1 MSRRRYA
8 ATVAALLTVLVGV
21 GSSSA
26 ASARR
31 VSASN
36 LSFVAFHMTS
46 ASTGWGVTAPR
57 VLRTA
62 DSGRTWLDTTPAGL
76 AGAGLTPS
84 QSGLPLASFSFPGRD
99 ASWVAVPSAGRVR
112 IFHTA
117 DDGTS
122 WRTAVVTPGTLT
134 GVSPADV
141 PMVLGLDALDSRHGW
156 LLVSDIGVS
165 AGSED
170 VELYRTVDGGTAW
183 TVAASVTGKH
193 LSPGGVSPSGIPLG
207 GDKTGV
213 GFVSTQRGW
222 LTGYGTQPGIWLY
235 ETENG
240 GRAWRATTLPTP
252 PGYPATGQYPATLP
266 PVFIG
271 EWGVLPAQWVN
282 ATIFY
287 TTSDGGLHWSPT
299 APVPSPGG
307 DQLSGWSWPNSSHGF
322 AVTAATLCAT
332 SNGGR
337 SWRCATRPAS
347 LKGIT
352 EVQYVSDRLG
362 WAIADDRLLVTT
374 NAGATWTHI

>member
-1 MSRRRYA
+1 
-8 ATVAALLTVLVGV
+8 
-21 GSSSA
+21 
-26 ASARR
+26 
-31 VSASN
+31 
-36 LSFVAFHMTS
+36 MTS
-46 ASTGWGVTAPR
+46 ASTGWGVTATR

-62 DSGRTWLDTTPAGL
+62 DSGRKWLDTTPAGL

-84 QSGLPLASFSFPGRD
+84 QSGLPLASFAFPGRD
-99 ASWVAVPSAGRVR
+99 AAWVAVSSAGRVR

-117 DDGTS
+117 DGGTS
-122 WRTAVVTPGTLT
+122 WRSAVVTPGTLT
-134 GVSPADV
+134 GVSPPAGA
-141 PMVLGLDALDSRHGW
+141 PMVLRLDAVDRRHGW

-183 TVAASVTGKH
+183 TVAASVTGRH
-193 LSPGGVSPSGIPLG
+193 LSPGGVSPGGIPLG

-235 ETENG
+235 RTEDA

-252 PGYPATGQYPATLP
+252 PGYPATRQYPATLP

-271 EWGVLPAQWVN
+271 EWGVLPTQWVN

-299 APVPSPGG
+299 AAVPSGSA
-307 DQLSGWSWPNSSHGF
+307 DVNVWNWPDPSHGF
-322 AVTAATLCAT
+322 AATPTMLCAT

-337 SWRCATRPAS
+337 SWHCSTLPTAARGT
-347 LKGIT
+347 T
-352 EVQYVSDRLG
+352 ELQFASDRLG
-362 WAIADDRLLVTT
+362 WAIVGGHLLTST
-374 NAGATWTHI
+374 NAGATWTRL